1 MLPSKFPNRRNF
13 HKALSL
19 GIAAG
24 ATARATGSTVASVA
38 EPRSLGLAVVGL
50 GELTTKH
57 LVPAIRQSRA
67 CHLAAIVSG
76 SRDKADAWGQ
86 RWHVAPS
93 QRYGYGGFDAIV
105 DDTAVD
111 AVYLALPTRMQE
123 EFALR
128 AARAGK
134 HVLCGTPMAHS
145 SESAARMLA
154 ACRQAGRQLVVLNWE
169 GARKGTLEAIQRL
182 RQHSAGAEQSLTAAL
197 SFALGDE
204 RVWRLRQDMAG
215 GGALLSLGIPF
226 LQAARAVAGEEPVS
240 VTAQETKRHPRTFAE
255 VDETMT
261 WALNFPGGLVARGI
275 VSLSVERLNCL
286 QWTSDRVQGHFPDAF
301 ALRSAGT
308 TRAGADLAADG
319 LREVAMEFDRW
330 SLHLQTPAADWQSA
344 EAGLRD
350 LRIIEAIY
358 ASAEQG
364 RTLAIASSCGL
375 A

>member
-1 MLPSKFPNRRNF
+1 MLQSKFPNRRNF

-24 ATARATGSTVASVA
+24 AAAGGTAWTVASEV

-50 GELTTKH
+50 GELATKQ

-76 SRDKADAWGQ
+76 SRDKADSWGQ
-86 RWHVAPS
+86 RWQVARS
-93 QRYGYGGFDAIV
+93 HRYDYDGFDAII
-105 DDTAVD
+105 DDATVD
-111 AVYLALPTRMQE
+111 AVYLALPTRLQE
-123 EFALR
+123 EFTLR

-145 SESAARMLA
+145 SESAARMLE
-154 ACRQAGRQLVVLNWE
+154 ACRQAGRQLVVLPWE
-169 GARKGTLEAIQRL
+169 GARTETLEAIQRL
-182 RQHSAGAEQSLTAAL
+182 RQQSAGATQSLTAAL
-197 SFALGDE
+197 SFTLGHE
-204 RVWRLRQDMAG
+204 GAWRLRRSMAG
-215 GGALLSLGIPF
+215 GGALMSLGIPF
-226 LQAARAVAGEEPVS
+226 LRAARAVAGEEPIS

-261 WALNFPGGLVARGI
+261 WALNFPSGLVARGI

-286 QWTSDRVQGHFPDAF
+286 HWTSDRAHAHFSDAF
-301 ALRSAGT
+301 ELRSRGALPEVADHAAVALRG
-308 TRAGADLAADG
+308 LAA
-319 LREVAMEFDRW
+319 EFDRW
-330 SLHLQTPAADWQSA
+330 SRQLQTGEAGWQSA

-364 RTLAIASSCGL
+364 RTLAIAS
-375 A
+375 